1 MTKIDSEENLTHPNN
16 GENTNDEHSNIF
28 LYFECLIRLS

>member
-1 MTKIDSEENLTHPNN
+1 MDDILVTKIDSEENLTHLNN

-28 LYFECLIRLS
+28 L